1 MSSLVFAIAVPVIRA
16 RRAPRKLLLWS
27 ATRMAKKS
35 RQAGVPDARRD
46 VSPGP
51 PSTPLGRARWLLE
64 VGDVRRA
71 RSLAEE
77 AVKSGPEAER
87 AEARALLDRLRPDR
101 ASILTV
107 AIVLLLILFA
117 AWAAILRVR

>member
-1 MSSLVFAIAVPVIRA
+1 
-16 RRAPRKLLLWS
+16 
-27 ATRMAKKS
+27 MAKKS
-35 RQAGVPDARRD
+35 RQAGAARAPEARRD
-46 VSPGP
+46 LSAGP

-71 RSLAEE
+71 RQA
-77 AVKSGPEAER
+77 AAAAADSGPEPER

-101 ASILTV
+101 NSILTV
-107 AIVLLLILFA
+107 AVVLLLILFA